1 MNKLKRII
9 MLLLLS
15 NYINLTAQ
23 IAPTTGEKVLEI
35 KESHQGEYLQTIT
48 QQGISDVVIKA
59 INERIPKKLAK
70 YGFTNITVT
79 EVGKV
84 PVPEGWATKMGQITS
99 NKSVGQSMLGQAKT
113 YNEMVIAVNKMY
125 QPEDTDGVD
134 WKFQVN
140 IIDNATKEVF
150 KIRINMMSY
159 NPQYIIKQSD
169 LIKDLSQN

>member
-1 MNKLKRII
+1 MKRLKTIF
-9 MLLLLS
+9 MLLVLTQS
-15 NYINLTAQ
+15 FNLTAQ
-23 IAPTTGEKVLEI
+23 IAPTTGEKTLEI
-35 KESHQGEYLQTIT
+35 KESHQGEYLQTVSQT
-48 QQGISDVVIKA
+48 GISDVVIKA
-59 INERIPKKLAK
+59 ITERVPKKLAK
-70 YGFTNITVT
+70 YGFTDITVT

-84 PVPEGWATKMGQITS
+84 PIPEGWATKMGQISS

-113 YNEMVIAVNKMY
+113 YNEMVVAVDKMY

-140 IIDNATKEVF
+140 ITDNISKEVF

>member
-84 PVPEGWATKMGQITS
+84 PVPEGA
-99 NKSVGQSMLGQAKT
+99 N
-113 YNEMVIAVNKMY
+113 
-125 QPEDTDGVD
+125 
-134 WKFQVN
+134 
-140 IIDNATKEVF
+140 
-150 KIRINMMSY
+150 
-159 NPQYIIKQSD
+159 YI
-169 LIKDLSQN
+169 

>member
-1 MNKLKRII
+1 MNKLKKIV
-9 MLLLLS
+9 MLLVLS
-15 NYINLTAQ
+15 QSFSLTAQ
-23 IAPTTGEKVLEI
+23 IAPTTGEKVLEV
-35 KESHQGEYLQTIT
+35 KESHAGEYLQTVNRKD
-48 QQGISDVVIKA
+48 ISDVVIKA
-59 INERIPKKLAK
+59 ITERVPKKLAK
-70 YGFTNITVT
+70 YGFTDITVT

-113 YNEMVIAVNKMY
+113 YNEMVIAVDKMY

-140 IIDNATKEVF
+140 IIDNVTKEVF

>member
-1 MNKLKRII
+1 MNKLKRIA
-9 MLLLLS
+9 MLLVLS
-15 NYINLTAQ
+15 NAINLSAQ

-35 KESHQGEYLQTIT
+35 KESHQGEYLQTVI
-48 QQGISDVVIKA
+48 QQGISDAVIRA
-59 INERIPKKLAK
+59 ITERIPKKLAK
-70 YGFTNITVT
+70 YGFTDITIT

-125 QPEDTDGVD
+125 QPEDNDGVD

-140 IIDNATKEVF
+140 IMDNVTKEIF

-169 LIKDLSQN
+169 LIKNITQN

>member
-1 MNKLKRII
+1 MNKLKRIA
-9 MLLLLS
+9 MLLVLS
-15 NYINLTAQ
+15 NAINLSAQ

-35 KESHQGEYLQTIT
+35 KESHQGEYLQTVT

-59 INERIPKKLAK
+59 ITERMPKKLAK
-70 YGFTNITVT
+70 YGFTDITIT

-125 QPEDTDGVD
+125 EPEDTDGVD

-140 IIDNATKEVF
+140 ITDNVSKEVF